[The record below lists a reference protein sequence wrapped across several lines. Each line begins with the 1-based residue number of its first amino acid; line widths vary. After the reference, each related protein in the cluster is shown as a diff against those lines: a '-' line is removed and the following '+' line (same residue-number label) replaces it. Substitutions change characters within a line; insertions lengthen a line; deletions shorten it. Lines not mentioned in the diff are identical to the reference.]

1 MNYTVDDVP
10 TPAIVIDPM
19 TVDRNIKRMADYV
32 KLHGIGLRPHTKTH
46 KSLLMSQKQLDAGAV
61 GLTVAKVGEAQVMAK
76 TGAELLL
83 AYPAL
88 DPARTG
94 RIAELAKT
102 AKIIVAVDSMLAA
115 ENIALAAKAAGSEVG
130 ILVDIDTGMNRT
142 GVQTPELALAIAQR
156 VDQLTGVVL
165 DGLFTYPG
173 HIISP
178 ADEQG
183 ELLAVVQEVL
193 STTIGLWREHGLE
206 ARIVSGG
213 STPAAMQSH
222 LVPAYTEIRPG
233 TYIYMDRNCIFG
245 GWFQEQDS
253 AMKIVATVVSD
264 AVPDKCVLDCGNKTL
279 TMDLCM
285 GHGELGHGIVVEYPA
300 AKIVKLSEEHGEVD
314 LSLCDQRPK
323 LGERVQ
329 VIVNHVCPTINL
341 QDMAWLKQENGEL
354 EPLPIDARGLLS

>member
-1 MNYTVDDVP
+1 MNYTLEDVP
-10 TPAIVIDPM
+10 TPAIVIDPV

-32 KLHGIGLRPHTKTH
+32 KSHGIGLRPHTKTH

-88 DPARTG
+88 DPARTK

-102 AKIIVAVDSMLAA
+102 VKIIVAVDSMLAV
-115 ENIALAAKAAGSEVG
+115 ENIAAAARAGGSEAG
-130 ILVDIDTGMNRT
+130 ILVDIDTGMGRT
-142 GVQTPELALAIAQR
+142 GVQTPQLALAIAQY
-156 VDQLTGVVL
+156 VEQTAGVVL

-173 HIISP
+173 HINLP

-183 ELLAVVQEVL
+183 ELLGVVQDVL
-193 STTIGLWREHGLE
+193 STTIELWKEHGLE

-213 STPAAMQSH
+213 STPGALQSH
-222 LVPAYTEIRPG
+222 MVPAYTEIRPG
-233 TYIYMDRNCIFG
+233 TYIYMDRNCFQG
-245 GWFQEQDS
+245 GWFQEQDV
-253 AMKIVATVVSD
+253 AMKIMATVVSD

-279 TMDLCM
+279 AMDICM
-285 GHGELGHGIVVEYPA
+285 GKKELGHGKVVEYPA
-300 AKIVKLSEEHGEVD
+300 AKIVQLSEEHGEVD
-314 LSLCDQRPK
+314 LSLCDERPQ
-323 LGERVQ
+323 LGDRVQ

-341 QDMAWLKQENGEL
+341 QDMAWLKQEDGTL
-354 EPLPIDARGLLS
+354 EALPIDARGLLS